1 MSLVRLE
8 VAQFRNL
15 AQVQFEPGSQINLI
29 HGANGSGKS
38 SLLEAIFVLGRGRS
52 FRTQRTRRLVKDNE
66 ESATVFGQT
75 RSGSRLGVLKQLSG
89 NTDARINGMTA
100 PTLSALAHHL
110 PLQLFDPETLDLVS
124 GPSLPRRQ
132 LLDWGVFHVE
142 PDFLEVWQRARRALQ
157 QRNSL
162 LKSAKISIVEL
173 NVWEQELAVAGSA
186 LHSFREQLMQRWLPE
201 LRRSLTSILPQS
213 DLSVEYYPGWD
224 IAQDYQS
231 LLAESRGKDRERGF
245 TFWGPQ
251 RADLKIRSHGIAAEE
266 RLSRGQLKLAACSVK
281 LSLSDWL
288 KQTLGLSPVL
298 LFDDLASELDIEA
311 RAKVCRWTEEMSV
324 QAFFTSIERTQLLG
338 LWPEQSVKV
347 FHVEQGCVVPE
358 ST

>member
-1 MSLVRLE
+1 MSLVKLE
-8 VAQFRNL
+8 IAQFRNL
-15 AQVQFEPGSQINLI
+15 SHVQIEPGSQINLI

-38 SLLEAIFVLGRGRS
+38 SLLEAIFVLGLGRS
-52 FRTQRTRRLVKDNE
+52 FRTQRGRRLVKED
-66 ESATVFGQT
+66 ESLATVFGET
-75 RSGSRLGVLKQLSG
+75 SSGSRLGVSKQLTG
-89 NTDARINGMTA
+89 TTDARINGMTA
-100 PTLSALAHHL
+100 PTLSSLAHHL
-110 PLQLFDPETLDLVS
+110 PLQLFDPETLELVS

-132 LLDWGVFHVE
+132 LIDWGVFHVE
-142 PDFLEVWQRARRALQ
+142 PDFLEVWQRARRALK

-162 LKSAKISIVEL
+162 LKSAKISIAEL
-173 NVWEQELAVAGSA
+173 SVWEQELALAALA
-186 LHSFREQLMQRWLPE
+186 LHAFREQLMLRWLPE
-201 LRRSLTSILPQS
+201 LRVSLASVLPHS
-213 DLSVEYYPGWD
+213 ELSVDYYPGWD
-224 IAQDYQS
+224 VTQDYQS

-245 TFWGPQ
+245 TLFGPQ

-298 LFDDLASELDIEA
+298 LFDDLASELDMEA
-311 RAKVCRWTEEMSV
+311 RSKVCSWAEQMSV

>member
-1 MSLVRLE
+1 MSLVKLE
-8 VAQFRNL
+8 IAQFRNL
-15 AQVQFEPGSQINLI
+15 SHVQIEPGSQINLI

-38 SLLEAIFVLGRGRS
+38 SLLEAIFVLGLGRS
-52 FRTQRTRRLVKDNE
+52 FRTQRSRRLVKDD
-66 ESATVFGQT
+66 ESLATVFGET
-75 RSGSRLGVLKQLSG
+75 RLGSRLGVSKQLTG
-89 NTDARINGMTA
+89 TTDARINSMTA
-100 PTLSALAHHL
+100 PNLSALAHHL
-110 PLQLFDPETLDLVS
+110 PLQLFDPETLELVS

-132 LLDWGVFHVE
+132 LIDWGVFHVE

-162 LKSAKISIVEL
+162 LKSAKISIAEL
-173 NVWEQELAVAGSA
+173 NVWEQELAVAASA
-186 LHSFREQLMQRWLPE
+186 LHAFREQLMLRWLPE
-201 LRRSLTSILPQS
+201 LRLALASILPQS
-213 DLSVEYYPGWD
+213 ELSVDYYPGWD
-224 IAQDYQS
+224 VTQDYQS

-245 TFWGPQ
+245 TFFGPQ

-311 RAKVCRWTEEMSV
+311 RAKVCKWAEEMSV

-338 LWPEQSVKV
+338 LWPKQSVKV

>member
-8 VAQFRNL
+8 IAQFRNL
-15 AQVQFEPGSQINLI
+15 AQVQIEPGSQINLV

-38 SLLEAIFVLGRGRS
+38 SLLEAIFVLGLGRS
-52 FRTQRTRRLVKDNE
+52 FRTQRSRRLVKE
-66 ESATVFGQT
+66 HESTATVFGET
-75 RSGSRLGVLKQLSG
+75 LSGSRLGVSKQLAG
-89 NTDARINGMTA
+89 NTDARINGMAA

-110 PLQLFDPETLDLVS
+110 PLQLFDPETLELVS

-173 NVWEQELAVAGSA
+173 NVWEQELAVAAFA
-186 LHSFREQLMQRWLPE
+186 LHSFREQLMLRWLPE
-201 LRRSLTSILPQS
+201 LRRSLASILPQS

-224 IAQDYQS
+224 ITQDYQF

-245 TFWGPQ
+245 TFFGPQ

-288 KQTLGLSPVL
+288 RQTLGLSPVL

-311 RAKVCRWTEEMSV
+311 RAKVCRWAEEMST
-324 QAFFTSIERTQLLG
+324 QAFFTSIERTQVLG
-338 LWPEQSVKV
+338 LWPKQSVKV